1 MTGNPQI
8 SFVVP
13 LYNEQESFHLL
24 TERLNKLMDNCALS
38 IEVVMVD
45 DGSKDN
51 TSQLMKLQALNDARY
66 HSVFLSRNFGHQLA
80 LSAGLSVV
88 RGTEAIMCID
98 GDLQDPPELLGEFY
112 KLYQQGYE
120 VVYAVRKN
128 RKEGWLLKQMFH
140 YYYRIQKKMSNIDV
154 ALDSGDFAL
163 LSRRVVNV
171 MNQLPEESRYL
182 RGLRSWVGFKQTG
195 YEYDRPERAAGETKY
210 PISKRIKIALNGI
223 FNFSEI
229 PIKFITNMGIATIL
243 IALSYFAYT
252 LVKKFVFNV
261 PVVEGFTGL
270 LFTIILFSGVQLVS
284 LGIIGEYVVRIFFQV
299 KGRPLFIIK
308 NRIVN
313 QEFTED

>member
-1 MTGNPQI
+1 MTVIPQI

-13 LYNEQESFHLL
+13 LYNEQESFNLL
-24 TERLNKLMDNCALS
+24 TVRLNKLMDNSLLTM
-38 IEVVMVD
+38 EVVLVD

-51 TSQLMKLQALNDARY
+51 TAQLMQLQALNDHRY
-66 HSVFLSRNFGHQLA
+66 QSVFLSRNFGHQLA
-80 LSAGLSVV
+80 LSAGLSVA
-88 RGTEAIMCID
+88 RGTEAVMCID
-98 GDLQDPPELLGEFY
+98 GDLQDPPELLDKFY
-112 KLYQQGYE
+112 ELYKEGYD

-229 PIKFITNMGIATIL
+229 PIKFITNLGISTIV

-313 QEFTED
+313 KEFTED